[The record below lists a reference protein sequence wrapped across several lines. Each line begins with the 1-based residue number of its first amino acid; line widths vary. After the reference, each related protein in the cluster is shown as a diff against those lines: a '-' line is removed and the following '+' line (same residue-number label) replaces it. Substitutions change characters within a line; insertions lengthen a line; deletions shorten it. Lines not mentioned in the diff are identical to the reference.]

1 MSALRAASILAR
13 CAVLTLP
20 LMPVQ
25 RLLVAAGSRHARTF
39 PHWYHRRLASIIGLK
54 VKCVGERPSQACL
67 IAANHVSWLDIPV
80 LSAALPVSFIA
91 KQEVAG
97 WGIFGSL
104 ARLQRS
110 VFINRERRHTTAES
124 RDEIQE
130 RLKAGDTLVLFA
142 EGTSTDGNRVLPF
155 RSSFFASAE
164 ADGLIVQP
172 VTLAYDG
179 HWGLPMTRRRRPFY
193 AWYGD
198 MELPGHLWEALVAG
212 PIEVTVIFH
221 PPMTV
226 SAVGGRKVLARRAED
241 AVRKGLIEA
250 LSGRAGEA
258 GSQDGPNGLDQSQ
271 K

>member
-1 MSALRAASILAR
+1 VSTLRAASILAR
-13 CAVLTLP
+13 CAILTLP

-25 RLLVAAGSRHARTF
+25 KLLVATGSRHARTF
-39 PHWYHRRLASIIGLK
+39 PHWYHRQVARIVGLK
-54 VKCVGERPSQACL
+54 VKCIGEKPDQACL

-80 LSAALPVSFIA
+80 LSAALPVSFVA
-91 KQEVAG
+91 KQEVSG

-110 VFINRERRHTTAES
+110 VFINRERRQTTGES

-130 RLKAGDTLVLFA
+130 RLKGGDTLVLFA
-142 EGTSTDGNRVLPF
+142 EGTSSDGNRVLPF
-155 RSSFFASAE
+155 RSAFFASAE
-164 ADGLIVQP
+164 SDGLLVQP

-198 MELPGHLWEALVAG
+198 MELPGHLWQALVAG

-221 PPMTV
+221 KPMTV
-226 SAVGGRKVLARRAED
+226 AGEGGRKHLARKAE
-241 AVRKGLIEA
+241 AVVRKGLMEA
-250 LSGRAGEA
+250 LNGRNGEA
-258 GSQDGPNGLDQSQ
+258 GSQPEGNRLNQSH

>member
-25 RLLVAAGSRHARTF
+25 KLLVATGSRHARTF

-54 VKCVGERPSQACL
+54 VKCVGERPSRACL

-110 VFINRERRHTTAES
+110 VFVNRERRHTTAES

-164 ADGLIVQP
+164 TDGLIVQP

-221 PPMTV
+221 PPMMV
-226 SAVGGRKVLARRAED
+226 SALGGRKVLARKAED
-241 AVRKGLIEA
+241 VVRKGLIEA
-250 LSGRAGEA
+250 LSGRAGKA
-258 GSQDGPNGLDQSQ
+258 GSQGALNRLDQSQ

>member
-1 MSALRAASILAR
+1 VSSLRAASILAR
-13 CAVLTLP
+13 CAILTLP

-25 RLLVAAGSRHARTF
+25 KLLVATGSRYARTF
-39 PHWYHRRLASIIGLK
+39 PHWYHRQLARIVGIK
-54 VKCVGERPSQACL
+54 VKCIGEKPSQACL

-80 LSAALPVSFIA
+80 LSSALPVSFVA

-110 VFINRERRHTTAES
+110 VFINRDRRHTTGSS
-124 RDEIQE
+124 RDEIQD

-142 EGTSTDGNRVLPF
+142 EGTSTDGNRVLQF
-155 RSSFFASAE
+155 RSAFFASAE
-164 ADGLIVQP
+164 TDGLIVQP
-172 VTLAYDG
+172 VTIAYDG

-198 MELPGHLWEALVAG
+198 MELPGHLWQALAAG

-221 PPMTV
+221 KPMTV
-226 SAVGGRKVLARRAED
+226 AGEGNRKALARKAED
-241 AVRKGLIEA
+241 IVRKGLMEA
-250 LSGRAGEA
+250 LTGRAGEA
-258 GSQDGPNGLDQSQ
+258 GSQPHGNRLDQGQ

>member
-1 MSALRAASILAR
+1 MRAASILVRVAI
-13 CAVLTLP
+13 LTLP

-25 RLLVAAGSRHARTF
+25 KLLVALGSPHARTF
-39 PHWYHRRLASIIGLK
+39 PHWYHRRVARILGLK
-54 VKCVGERPSQACL
+54 VRCIGERPRQPCL

-80 LSAALPVSFIA
+80 LSATLPVSFIA
-91 KQEVAG
+91 KKEVSG

-110 VFINRERRHTTAES
+110 VFVDRERRHRTGSS

-142 EGTSTDGNRVLPF
+142 EGTSTDGHRVLPF
-155 RSSFFASAE
+155 RSAFFASAE
-164 ADGLIVQP
+164 TDGLIVQP
-172 VTLAYDG
+172 VTIAYDG

-193 AWYGD
+193 AWYGA
-198 MELPGHLWEALVAG
+198 MELPGHLWEALVTG

-221 PPMTV
+221 PPMSV
-226 SAVGGRKVLARRAED
+226 AGEGGRKALARKAEEV
-241 AVRKGLIEA
+241 VRKGLMAA

-258 GSQDGPNGLDQSQ
+258 GSHAAPNRLDQGQ

>member
-1 MSALRAASILAR
+1 VSSLRAASILAR
-13 CAVLTLP
+13 VAILTLP

-25 RLLVAAGSRHARTF
+25 KLLVATGSRHARTF
-39 PHWYHRRLASIIGLK
+39 PHWFHRRVANILGLK
-54 VKCVGERPSQACL
+54 VRCIGERPNQACL
-67 IAANHVSWLDIPV
+67 IAANHVSWLDIPI

-110 VFINRERRHTTAES
+110 VFINRDRRHTTGES

-142 EGTSTDGNRVLPF
+142 EGTSTDGNRVLQF
-155 RSSFFASAE
+155 RSAFFASAE
-164 ADGLIVQP
+164 TDGLIVQP
-172 VTLAYDG
+172 VTIAYDG

-198 MELPGHLWEALVAG
+198 MELPGHLWQALAAG

-221 PPMTV
+221 KPMTV
-226 SAVGGRKVLARRAED
+226 AEEGNRKALARKAED
-241 AVRKGLIEA
+241 IVRKGLMEA
-250 LSGRAGEA
+250 LTGRVGEA
-258 GSQDGPNGLDQSQ
+258 GSQAPGNRLDQG
-271 K
+271 

>member
-1 MSALRAASILAR
+1 VTSLRAATRLAGF
-13 CAVLTLP
+13 ALLTLP

-25 RLLVAAGSRHARTF
+25 QVLVSTGSRHARTF
-39 PHWYHRRLASIIGLK
+39 PHWYHRRVAK
-54 VKCVGERPSQACL
+54 VLGIRLKCVGEMPQQPCL

-80 LSAALPVSFIA
+80 LSATLPVSFIA
-91 KQEVAG
+91 KQEVRG

-110 VFINRERRHTTAES
+110 VFVNRERRQATGSS

-142 EGTSTDGNRVLPF
+142 EGTSTDGIRVLPF

-164 ADGLIVQP
+164 EPGLIVQP

-198 MELPGHLWEALVAG
+198 MGLPGHLWQALVAG

-221 PPMTV
+221 KPMTV
-226 SAVGGRKVLARRAED
+226 EAAGGRKLLARKAEET
-241 AVRKGLIEA
+241 VRKGLMDA
-250 LSGRAGEA
+250 LNGRSPAP
-258 GSQDGPNGLDQSQ
+258 GSQAPGNRLDQQQ

>member
-1 MSALRAASILAR
+1 VSSLRAASILAR
-13 CAVLTLP
+13 VAILTLP

-25 RLLVAAGSRHARTF
+25 KLLVATGSRHARTF
-39 PHWYHRRLASIIGLK
+39 PHWYHRRVAKILGLK
-54 VKCVGERPSQACL
+54 VRCVGERPGQACL

-97 WGIFGSL
+97 WGIFGRL

-110 VFINRERRHTTAES
+110 VFVNRERRHTTGSS

-164 ADGLIVQP
+164 TDGLIVQP
-172 VTLAYDG
+172 VTIAYDG

-198 MELPGHLWEALVAG
+198 MELPGHLWEALITG

-221 PPMTV
+221 PPMSV
-226 SAVGGRKVLARRAED
+226 AGAGGRKVLARKAED
-241 AVRKGLIEA
+241 LVRKGLTDA

-258 GSQDGPNGLDQSQ
+258 GSQGPRNRLDQNH

>member
-1 MSALRAASILAR
+1 VSSLRAASILAR
-13 CAVLTLP
+13 VAILTLP

-25 RLLVAAGSRHARTF
+25 KLLVATGSRHARTF
-39 PHWYHRRLASIIGLK
+39 PHWFHRRVANILGLK
-54 VKCVGERPSQACL
+54 IRCIGEKPDRACL

-91 KQEVAG
+91 KQEVSG

-110 VFINRERRHTTAES
+110 VFVNRDRRHTTGES

-142 EGTSTDGNRVLPF
+142 EGTSTDGIRVLPF
-155 RSSFFASAE
+155 RSAFFASAE
-164 ADGLIVQP
+164 TDGLVVQP

-179 HWGLPMTRRRRPFY
+179 HWGLPMTRRRRPSY

-198 MELPGHLWEALVAG
+198 MELAGHLWQALVAG
-212 PIEVTVIFH
+212 PIEVTVVYH

-226 SAVGGRKVLARRAED
+226 AAEGGRKVLARKAEEV
-241 AVRKGLIEA
+241 VRKGLMDA
-250 LSGRAGEA
+250 LNGRLGEA
-258 GSQDGPNGLDQSQ
+258 GSQAEGNRLDKSQ

>member
-1 MSALRAASILAR
+1 MSTFRAASILAR

-25 RLLVAAGSRHARTF
+25 KLLVATGSRHARTF
-39 PHWYHRRLASIIGLK
+39 PHWYHRQVTSILGIK

-91 KQEVAG
+91 KQEVSG

-110 VFINRERRHTTAES
+110 VFINRERRHSTGNS

-164 ADGLIVQP
+164 TDGLIVQP
-172 VTLAYDG
+172 VTIAYDG

-198 MELPGHLWEALVAG
+198 MNLPGHLWEALVTG

-226 SAVGGRKVLARRAED
+226 AAEGGRKNLARKAED
-241 AVRKGLIEA
+241 IVRKGLIDA

-258 GSQDGPNGLDQSQ
+258 GSQASGNRLDQSQ

>member
-1 MSALRAASILAR
+1 MSNLRAATLLAGF
-13 CAVLTLP
+13 ALLTLP

-25 RLLVAAGSRHARTF
+25 RLLVATGSRHARTF
-39 PHWYHRRLASIIGLK
+39 PHWYHRRVVKILGLRLN
-54 VKCVGERPSQACL
+54 CIGERPKEASL

-91 KQEVAG
+91 KREVAG

-104 ARLQRS
+104 AKLQRS
-110 VFINRERRHTTAES
+110 VFVNRESRQSTGGS

-142 EGTSTDGNRVLPF
+142 EGTSTDGRRVLPF

-164 ADGLIVQP
+164 APGCLVHP
-172 VTLAYDG
+172 VTLAYGG
-179 HWGLPMTRRRRPFY
+179 HWGLPMTWRRLPNY

-198 MELPGHLWEALVAG
+198 MELPRHLWQALANG

-221 PPMTV
+221 PPVT
-226 SAVGGRKVLARRAED
+226 AAEAGGRKKLARRAEEM
-241 AVRKGLIEA
+241 VRAGLFEA
-250 LSGRAGEA
+250 LAGRQPGQ
-258 GSQDGPNGLDQSQ
+258 GSQRHPNGLDQRQ
-271 K
+271 Q